1 LNIFMKR
8 VFIAVISFFAY
19 LAAAEVGALIHAVS
33 GYTPTIWPPAG
44 IAVAGVLLGGTYATL
59 AIGLAAFI
67 VNLHLDLTWQ
77 PAMLAAIGSTV
88 AAWLAARALTL
99 RETFDW
105 GFNQPRD
112 VIYFLATAVLVSPA
126 VSAAFSAIAL
136 THAKILV
143 VADLTK
149 FLYAFWIGDGL
160 GILMIVPVVMIWATA
175 PARRAVLNRP
185 WEFAGLILTAIILNA
200 YLFIN
205 FELIEPLSSPA
216 FRRLFVLFPV
226 LMWGGLRFGSLGLSN
241 VMLVASAL
249 ATYGATHEIW
259 MSHTD
264 GIPPGLYTAQLG
276 IGISTMTGLI
286 FAAVIGRTTS
296 NEERFRSM
304 FERSEIAMGEANSS
318 GRFVYVNDKFCQL
331 TGYDRCELLT
341 MIFADITHP
350 DDIESEAVLFKQL
363 LARQRTSMKTEKR
376 YITKKGD
383 IIWVDIDASLIDHGP
398 AIEPTA
404 MAVVSDITQRKK
416 AEQMAAKAQ
425 QMAEKANQAK
435 SEFLASMSHEIR
447 TPLGVIV
454 GFSDLLRHDGV
465 SVETTKDFAET
476 IHRNSMELG
485 RLIDDILDLSKV
497 ESGKLDLTPEDISL
511 QSIFTD
517 IRDTFRLAVE
527 GKSIKL
533 ETLIDTNV
541 PEKFKTDPTR
551 LRQILVNLVGNA
563 VKFTKKGFIKVH
575 ATMANNNQLSVTVQD
590 SGCGINRND
599 INELF
604 EPFSRS
610 KTAKDLNISGTGLGL
625 VLSRRLARMLGGDV
639 TLEHS
644 RIGQGST
651 FKMTIAIEPS
661 NNVAEIQS
669 ALILPSEQNILPH
682 LSGVK
687 VLIAEDTPDQALLI
701 KLILK
706 NVGATVDVVN
716 NGADAVE
723 RALSG
728 DYSVVL
734 MDMQMPVLNGY
745 EATTKLRKNG
755 FSKPVIAL
763 TAQAM
768 TTDLEEATNAGC
780 SGRVSKPFTAENLV
794 SAIAQQLSSKS
805 AHA

>member
-1 LNIFMKR
+1 MKR
-8 VFIAVISFFAY
+8 VFIAVISFLVY
-19 LAAAEVGALIHAVS
+19 LATAEVGALIHAVS

-67 VNLHLDLTWQ
+67 VNLHLDLPWQ
-77 PAMLAAIGSTV
+77 PAMLAAIGSTT
-88 AAWLAARALTL
+88 AAWLAARALIL
-99 RETFDW
+99 RKTFDW

-112 VIYFLATAVLVSPA
+112 VIYFLVTAVLVSPI
-126 VSAAFSAIAL
+126 VSATFCAIAL

-143 VADLTK
+143 IADLPK
-149 FLYAFWIGDGL
+149 FLYALWLGDGL

-175 PARRAVLNRP
+175 PARRAVLNRQ
-185 WEFAGLILTAIILNA
+185 WEFAALILTAVIVNA
-200 YLFIN
+200 YLFIE
-205 FELIEPLSSPA
+205 FETIEPLSSPA

-226 LMWGGLRFGSLGLSN
+226 LMWGVLRFGSLGLSN

-259 MSHTD
+259 MSDTD

-304 FERSEIAMGEANSS
+304 FERSEIAMGEVDSS
-318 GRFVYVNDKFCQL
+318 GRFVYVNDKLCQL
-331 TGYDRCELLT
+331 TGYEQDELLT
-341 MIFADITHP
+341 MMFSEITHP

-363 LARQRTSMKTEKR
+363 LTRQRPSMKIEKR
-376 YITKKGD
+376 YITRKGD
-383 IIWVDIDASLIDHGP
+383 VIWVDIDASLIDHGP
-398 AIEPTA
+398 AIDPTA
-404 MAVVSDITQRKK
+404 MTVVSDITQRKK
-416 AEQMAAKAQ
+416 AEQLAAKAQ
-425 QMAEKANQAK
+425 KMAEKANQAK

-447 TPLGVIV
+447 TPLGVIL
-454 GFSDLLRHDGV
+454 GFSDLLRHNGV
-465 SVETTKDFAET
+465 SAETTKDFAET
-476 IHRNSMELG
+476 IHRNSVELG

-497 ESGKLDLTPEDISL
+497 ESGKLDLTSEDTSL
-511 QSIFTD
+511 QTIFTD

-527 GKSIKL
+527 AKSIKL
-533 ETLIDTNV
+533 ETLIDTKV

-551 LRQILVNLVGNA
+551 LRQILINLVGNA
-563 VKFTKKGFIKVH
+563 VKFTKNGFIKVN
-575 ATMANNNQLSVTVQD
+575 ATLARNNQLSITVQD
-590 SGCGINRND
+590 SGCGISRND
-599 INELF
+599 ITELF

-644 RIGQGST
+644 HIGRGST
-651 FKMTIAIEPS
+651 FKLTLTIEPS
-661 NNVAEIQS
+661 NAVAEIQS
-669 ALILPSEQNILPH
+669 AFILPPEQNVLPH
-682 LSGVK
+682 LNGVK

-723 RALSG
+723 KALYG

-755 FSKPVIAL
+755 FNKPVIAL

-768 TTDLEEATNAGC
+768 ATDLEQATNAGC